1 LPGPEVFSKHLN
13 IFSIHGSHVVRRLED
28 NDVVKRA
35 IDRIM
40 EFIRREV
47 EESGVSG
54 VVLGL
59 SGGIDSSLTA
69 ALCVRA
75 LGRDRVLG
83 LIMPTSFTPK
93 EDLDDAINLA
103 GEIGIKTE
111 IINID
116 GICNAF
122 VDALQIDPNNP
133 AYKMPLAN
141 LRARIRM
148 AILYFYAN
156 LYNYLVVGTSD
167 RSEYLIGYFTKYGDG
182 AADIFPIR
190 HLYKTQ
196 VRELASY
203 LGLPERIVKKSS
215 SPQLYPGHKLSDELP
230 VDYSTIDPIL
240 IGLFD
245 EGLAAEGV
253 SKNLGVPMEVVNEV
267 LRRHM
272 ITEHKRRSPLNP

>member
-1 LPGPEVFSKHLN
+1 MEVFSKHLN
-13 IFSIHGSHVVRRLED
+13 IFSIHGSHLVRRLED

-54 VVLGL
+54 VVIGL
-59 SGGIDSSLTA
+59 SGGVDSSLTA

-75 LGRDRVLG
+75 LGKDRVLG
-83 LIMPTSFTPK
+83 LIMPTSFMPK
-93 EDLDDAINLA
+93 EDLEDAINLA
-103 GEIGIKTE
+103 RVLGIKTE

-133 AYKMPLAN
+133 AYRMPMAN

-182 AADIFPIR
+182 AADIFSIR

-203 LGLPERIVKKSS
+203 LGLPERIVKKPS

-272 ITEHKRRSPLNP
+272 MTEHKRRSPLNP

>member
-1 LPGPEVFSKHLN
+1 MEVFSKHLN

-215 SPQLYPGHKLSDELP
+215 
-230 VDYSTIDPIL
+230 
-240 IGLFD
+240 
-245 EGLAAEGV
+245 
-253 SKNLGVPMEVVNEV
+253 
-267 LRRHM
+267 R
-272 ITEHKRRSPLNP
+272 

>member
-1 LPGPEVFSKHLN
+1 MEVFSKHLN

>member
-1 LPGPEVFSKHLN
+1 MT
-13 IFSIHGSHVVRRLED
+13 IH
-28 NDVVKRA
+28 A
-35 IDRIM
+35 IDKII

-47 EESGVSG
+47 EESGASG

-75 LGRDRVLG
+75 LGGDKVLG

-93 EDLDDAINLA
+93 EDLEDAINLA
-103 GEIGIKTE
+103 RDLGIKTE

-122 VDALQIDPNNP
+122 IGALQIDPNNP
-133 AYKMPLAN
+133 AYRIPLAN

-156 LYNYLVVGTSD
+156 LCNYLVVGTSD

-196 VRELASY
+196 VREMAAH
-203 LGLPERIVKKSS
+203 LGLPERIVKKPS
-215 SPQLYPGHKLSDELP
+215 SPQLYPGHRLMDELP
-230 VDYSTIDPIL
+230 ADYSIIDPIL
-240 IGLFD
+240 IGLF
-245 EGLAAEGV
+245 EERLTAEEV
-253 SKNLGVPMEVVNEV
+253 SKKIGAPIEIVNDI
-267 LRRHM
+267 LKRHRR
-272 ITEHKRRSPLNP
+272 TEHKRRTAPNP